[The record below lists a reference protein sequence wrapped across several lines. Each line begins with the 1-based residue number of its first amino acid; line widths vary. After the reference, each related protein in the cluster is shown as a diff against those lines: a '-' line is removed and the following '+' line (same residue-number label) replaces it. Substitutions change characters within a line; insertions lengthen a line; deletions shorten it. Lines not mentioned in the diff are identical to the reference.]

1 MAVATPFPYHW
12 RLEEFVLAWEAGAFQ
27 GRVELIDGE
36 VWSVPI
42 GQWHGDTSG
51 RILRALPNARFTVT
65 TSSLPAGDSLPA
77 PACWVRR
84 AGATPLAHL
93 SQRLP
98 RWSPT
103 DVLLV
108 VEVSDETLE
117 YDLGRKAALYAAA
130 GYPHYWSATRSGIYH
145 HSEPGRDD
153 YEQRRLFR
161 RGSRITVPYATDVLL
176 DVDELVGPATGG

>member
-1 MAVATPFPYHW
+1 MAVTTPFPDHW

-27 GRVELIDGE
+27 GRVELIDGA

-51 RILRALPNARFTVT
+51 RVLRAVPNKRFTVT
-65 TSSLPAGDSLPA
+65 TSSLPAGDSLPD
-77 PACWVRR
+77 PDCWVRR
-84 AGATPLAHL
+84 AEATPLAQV
-93 SQRLP
+93 SRRLP

-117 YDLGRKAALYAAA
+117 HDLGRRAAL
-130 GYPHYWSATRSGIYH
+130 I
-145 HSEPGRDD
+145 
-153 YEQRRLFR
+153 
-161 RGSRITVPYATDVLL
+161 
-176 DVDELVGPATGG
+176 GPATA